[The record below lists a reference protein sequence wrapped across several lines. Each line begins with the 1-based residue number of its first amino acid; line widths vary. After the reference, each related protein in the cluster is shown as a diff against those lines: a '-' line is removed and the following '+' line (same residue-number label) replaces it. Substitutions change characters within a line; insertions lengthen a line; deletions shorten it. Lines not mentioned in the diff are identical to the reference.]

1 VNTRVVAF
9 LVLSALTAS
18 CTESPAPDAEAPDFL
33 VGGDISFLPEIE
45 DHGGTYSDADGE
57 KDLLLL
63 MKDHGFNSIRLKLW
77 HTPER
82 PYNGLE
88 QVKEM
93 AVRIDDAGMHFLLD
107 IHYSDWWADP
117 GKQIKPAAWE
127 GLTFEALVDSVY
139 QYSHDVIASLRSQGT
154 APEMVQIGNEIR
166 TGMLWPDG
174 RVEGEY
180 DTPEQWDR
188 LVALLEA
195 GRRGILE
202 AAGDQPPAIMIHF
215 DNGAKNEMCRYF
227 FDRLAARGLD
237 FDVVGL
243 SFYPKWH
250 GTLDELRYNLSDL
263 ASRYDKDVYVVETAY
278 PWTMDRKDEG
288 GNIFG
293 TEADLHDGYPPTVEG
308 QRAFL
313 RAVHQAVRN
322 VPGNRGRGIY
332 YWSPEW
338 IAVDGVPSA
347 WENAALFDFD
357 GKALP
362 SMEAFTGKD
371 GAQVSGQEEEL
382 ETRLRAEIHGPTSIR
397 FTLTGP
403 EQPAVASAYRLT
415 DGEGREIPIAEVRA
429 DAASGLLL
437 VPGNPVDPM
446 RVHYLEVPY
455 LGLRALVRRDPLFRK
470 LYSEAALG
478 AVVSA
483 GGAETTFRIFSP
495 RADAVRLYVYADKDD
510 DPARAL
516 RVVEM
521 EVDEDGVW
529 EATEDGDLR
538 GRWYDFT
545 VHGPADP
552 GNRFYETHPVHVS
565 DPYALVNDDSRGK
578 SMVWRDGPP
587 PPPLEGG
594 RPAMEDVVA
603 YEVHVQDFTDLLPVA
618 DVETGTLPAMVRTGL
633 TNAHGEPIGF
643 DYLVDLGVNVVHLMP
658 VQEYLHYPDDEWQ
671 AAFED
676 DPFAR
681 EMGIDRENYQWGY
694 RTTHSFAVE
703 SRYRSRD
710 TDPGAEREQFKALVR
725 AFHERGIA
733 VIIDVAPNHTGENM
747 DHRHMLLNFNA
758 LDLPYYYRTDED
770 LQLIGPYGNETKS
783 EERPMVQRWIVDQ
796 LSHWVDELGVDG
808 FRIDLAGQ
816 IDKQTLLK
824 VKREL
829 PADLIIYGEP
839 WIAPSDP
846 DVVANPEWSWY
857 KADAPITFFQDD
869 ARNAFKGSPFDVND
883 RGWAGGNGSSRDA
896 VMRAL
901 PNRYDE
907 EPLSTDG
914 ISYLDIH
921 DNWAL
926 ADRYA
931 SNDDHN
937 GLEGVDMGAMRVA
950 AGLLLT
956 SAGPVVIHGGT
967 EMLRSKGLAPH
978 EEHEVEAA
986 GGPIQFKGRDDTF
999 NVRAPN
1005 RFLWDSLAPGSEA
1018 VATRDFWRGLL
1029 ALRMS
1034 DHGSVFRVAE
1044 VPDGHYRWITPPEET
1059 LLGYVV
1065 GERVLVLANSGAE
1078 DGMFRFDL
1086 PDGEWLQVAG
1096 TESVDLE
1103 GVPSEYARLP
1113 GGAHNLRVPGGSFLV
1128 WVWTG

>member
-1 VNTRVVAF
+1 MNVRGTWF
-9 LVLSALTAS
+9 LVLFALQAS
-18 CTESPAPDAEAPDFL
+18 CAESSAPQAETPEFMI
-33 VGGDISFLPEIE
+33 GGDISFLPEIE
-45 DHGGTYSDADGE
+45 DQGGTYSDADGD

-82 PYNGLE
+82 PYNSVE
-88 QVKEM
+88 QVKKM
-93 AVRIDDAGMHFLLD
+93 AARIDSAGMHFLLD

-117 GKQIKPAAWE
+117 EKQIKPAAWE
-127 GLTFEALVDSVY
+127 GLAFEALVDSVY
-139 QYSHDVIASLRSQGT
+139 HYTHDVIESLRSQGT
-154 APEMVQIGNEIR
+154 LPEIVQVGNEIR
-166 TGMLWPDG
+166 TGILWPDG
-174 RVEGEY
+174 KVEGEY

-188 LVALLEA
+188 LAALLDA
-195 GRRGILE
+195 GRKGVLD
-202 AAGDQPPAIMIHF
+202 ASPDTPPEIMIHF

-227 FDRLAARGLD
+227 FDRLEERGLE
-237 FDVVGL
+237 FDVIGL

-250 GTLDELRYNLSDL
+250 GTLEELRHNLADL
-263 ASRYDKDVYVVETAY
+263 ASRYDRDVYVVETAY
-278 PWTMDRKDEG
+278 PWTMDSKDEG

-293 TEADLHDGYPPTVEG
+293 TEADLHEGFPPTVGG
-308 QRAFL
+308 QAAFL
-313 RAVHQAVRN
+313 RAVREAVRN
-322 VPGNRGRGIY
+322 VPGERGRGIY

-338 IAVDGVPSA
+338 IAVEGVPSH

-371 GAQVSGQEEEL
+371 GAQVSVLEEEL
-382 ETRLRAEIHGPTSIR
+382 ETRLRAEIHGPTEIR

-403 EQPAVASAYRLT
+403 ERPPAAAAFRLT
-415 DGEGREIPIAEVRA
+415 DGEGREIPIAQVRA
-429 DAASGLLL
+429 DAASGLV
-437 VPGNPVDPM
+437 VPEEAVDPM
-446 RVHYLEVPY
+446 RVHYLEIP
-455 LGLRALVRRDPLFRK
+455 GRGHKALVRRDPLFRDLFSDK
-470 LYSEAALG
+470 ELG

-483 GGAETTFRIFSP
+483 GGAVTTFRLFAP

-510 DPARAL
+510 EPARAL
-516 RVVEM
+516 RVIEM
-521 EVDEDGVW
+521 EVDQDGVW
-529 EATEDGDLR
+529 EATEEGDLR

-552 GNRFYETHPVHVS
+552 GNWFYETHPVHVS
-565 DPYALVNDDSRGK
+565 DPYALVNDDSHGK

-587 PPPLEGG
+587 PPPLAGG
-594 RPAMEDVVA
+594 RPAMQDVVA

-618 DVETGTLPAMVRTGL
+618 DVETGTLPAMALPGL
-633 TNAHGEPIGF
+633 TNTHGEPIGF

-658 VQEYLHYPDDEWQ
+658 VQEYLHYPDADWQ
-671 AAFED
+671 AAFAD

-681 EMGIDRENYQWGY
+681 DMGIDRENYQWGY

-703 SRYRSRD
+703 SRFRSRD
-710 TDPGAEREQFKALVR
+710 TGPGEEREQFKALVR

-733 VIIDVAPNHTGENM
+733 VVIDVVPNHTGENM
-747 DHRHMLLNFNA
+747 DHRHILLNFNV
-758 LDLPYYYRTDED
+758 LDLPYYYRTDEE
-770 LQLIGPYGNETKS
+770 LEHIGPFGNETKS

-796 LSHWVDELGVDG
+796 MRHWVDELGVDG

-829 PADLIIYGEP
+829 PEDLIIYGEP
-839 WIAPSDP
+839 WIAPTDP
-846 DVVANPEWSWY
+846 DVVANPEWAWY
-857 KADAPITFFQDD
+857 KENAPITFFQDD
-869 ARNAFKGSPFDVND
+869 ARNAFKGSPFDEDD
-883 RGWAGGNGSSRDA
+883 RGWAGGTAFARQGA
-896 VMRAL
+896 MQAL
-901 PNRYDE
+901 ANDYDE

-931 SNDDHN
+931 LGEDNN
-937 GLEGVDMGAMRVA
+937 GLEGVDMGAMRIA
-950 AGLLLT
+950 GGLLLT

-967 EMLRSKGLAPH
+967 EMLRSKGLAPL
-978 EEHEVEAA
+978 EEFEVEAA

-999 NVRAPN
+999 NVRVPN
-1005 RFLWDSLAPGSEA
+1005 RFLWDSLAPGSDA
-1018 VATRDFWRGLL
+1018 AAMRDFWRGLL

-1034 DHGSVFRVAE
+1034 DYGSVFRVAD
-1044 VPDGHYRWITPPEET
+1044 VPEGHYRWITPDEET

-1065 GERVLVLANSGAE
+1065 GERVLVLANSGVN
-1078 DGMFRFDL
+1078 DGLFRFDL

-1096 TESVDLE
+1096 TGSVDLA
-1103 GVPSEYARLP
+1103 GVSSEYAVIP
-1113 GGAHNLRVPGGSFLV
+1113 GGTHDLRVQGGSFLV
-1128 WVWTG
+1128 WVRNE